1 LLSSNHSEPARRAAA
16 ALLAAALTAACA
28 GTPALAQQA
37 EVRMLVQS
45 SPLAGFRY
53 YDAKQVWDDMQVGD
67 TLSLV
72 REPFNAY
79 DANAVRVEWRGRKL
93 GYVPRRQNAALA
105 WGLDRGTPLRARVSR
120 LDDHPNPARRIEFE
134 VYIE

>member
-1 LLSSNHSEPARRAAA
+1 MRLWLSVLGFLLP
-16 ALLAAALTAACA
+16 LLVL
-28 GTPALAQQA
+28 GEQPRVQL
-37 EVRMLVQS
+37 LVQS

-53 YDAKQVWDDMQVGD
+53 GEGAEVWPLLREGDA
-67 TLSLV
+67 LELV
-72 REPFNAY
+72 PEPGNAH

-105 WGLDRGTPLRARVSR
+105 WGLERGTPLRARVSR
-120 LDDHPNPARRIEFE
+120 LVEHPNPARRIEFE